1 MKKMESLELR
11 YSNRSDAKL
20 ALRMLEEDPGVVTLR
35 ETGQLTINHIP
46 GSKVVRLLWLP
57 GAHIDTVLYIP
68 IRSDRYRP

>member
-20 ALRMLEEDPGVVTLR
+20 AVRMLENDPSVVSLR
-35 ETGQLTINHIP
+35 ETGQIEVNHIP

-57 GAHIDTVLYIP
+57 GAHIDTMLYIP

>member
-20 ALRMLEEDPGVVTLR
+20 AVRMLEADYGIIELR
-35 ETGQLTINHIP
+35 ESRQLEVNYIP
-46 GSKVVRLLWLP
+46 GSKVIRLLWLP
-57 GAHIDTVLYIP
+57 GANIDRIFTIP